1 MPAWLRDPRRG
12 GLLALALII
21 ALLPLVLPNRFYYD
35 VAILIGINAI
45 AVVGLNLL
53 IGYAGQISLGHAG
66 FFGIGAYAVA
76 VLPAELGVPSWLA
89 FLIGIAF
96 VALLAFV
103 VGRPILRLKGHYLA
117 VATLGMGILIF
128 MVVTNESQWTGGP
141 DGMSVARL
149 RLLGLKVSGAQTWY
163 WITGGALL
171 LGVWFAL
178 NLIDSPSGR
187 ALRALHDSEIAA
199 QVAGID
205 VASYK
210 LFAFVVSAV
219 YACIAGSIGAFY
231 TGFVTPDGAGFLH
244 SIELVSMVVLG
255 GMASTFGGIVGAAL
269 LTALPQFLTVFQ
281 EYEHALLGLVIMVCM
296 IFLRRGILPSLVS
309 VLLPSTGQGGR
320 A

>member
-1 MPAWLRDPRRG
+1 MPDWLRDPRRG

-187 ALRALHDSEIAA
+187 ALRALHDSEVAA

-219 YACIAGSIGAFY
+219 YACIAGSISAVY

-309 VLLPSTGQGGR
+309 ALLPGAGQGGR

>member
-1 MPAWLRDPRRG
+1 MPAWLTDPRRG
-12 GLLALALII
+12 GLLILAAII
-21 ALLPLVLPNRFYYD
+21 VVLPLFLPNRFYYD
-35 VAILIGINAI
+35 VVILIGINAI

-89 FLIGIAF
+89 FLIGVAF

-141 DGMSVARL
+141 DGMPVARL
-149 RLLGLKVSGAQTWY
+149 SLFGFKLKGVQTWY

-171 LGVWFAL
+171 IGVWFAL

-187 ALRALHDSEIAA
+187 ALRALHDSEVAA

-205 VASYK
+205 TAGYK

-219 YACIAGSIGAFY
+219 YACVAGSIAAFY
-231 TGFVTPDGAGFLH
+231 SGFVTPDGASFLH
-244 SIELVSMVVLG
+244 SIEMVSMVVLG

-296 IFLRRGILPSLVS
+296 IFLRRGILPTLAGA
-309 VLLPSTGQGGR
+309 LLRGR

>member
-1 MPAWLRDPRRG
+1 MPAWLTDPRRG
-12 GLLALALII
+12 GLLILAAII
-21 ALLPLVLPNRFYYD
+21 VVLPLFLPNRFYYD
-35 VAILIGINAI
+35 VVILIGINAI

-89 FLIGIAF
+89 FLIGVAF

-141 DGMSVARL
+141 DGMPVARL
-149 RLLGLKVSGAQTWY
+149 SLFGFKLKGVQTWY

-171 LGVWFAL
+171 IGVWFAL

-187 ALRALHDSEIAA
+187 ALR
-199 QVAGID
+199 
-205 VASYK
+205 
-210 LFAFVVSAV
+210 
-219 YACIAGSIGAFY
+219 GSPG
-231 TGFVTPDGAGFLH
+231 PPR
-244 SIELVSMVVLG
+244 LG
-255 GMASTFGGIVGAAL
+255 ERH
-269 LTALPQFLTVFQ
+269 ALPNSW
-281 EYEHALLGLVIMVCM
+281 
-296 IFLRRGILPSLVS
+296 RRGRGCHGVVFPVPNNWPSRQPSGCLVPRS
-309 VLLPSTGQGGR
+309 E
-320 A
+320 

>member
-1 MPAWLRDPRRG
+1 MLARLKDPRRG
-12 GLLALALII
+12 GLLVLALVV
-21 ALLPLVLPNRFYYD
+21 ALLPLVLPNRFYFD

-76 VLPAELGVPSWLA
+76 VLPAELGIPSWLA
-89 FLIGIAF
+89 FLVGIAF

-128 MVVTNESQWTGGP
+128 MFVTNESQWTGGP
-141 DGMSVARL
+141 DGMPVARL
-149 RLLGLKVSGAQTWY
+149 TLFGVRLSGAQTWY
-163 WITGGALL
+163 WITGAALL
-171 LGVWFAL
+171 IGVWFAL

-187 ALRALHDSEIAA
+187 ALRALHDSEVAA

-210 LFAFVVSAV
+210 LFAFVVSAI
-219 YACIAGSIGAFY
+219 YACVAGSISAFY

-244 SIELVSMVVLG
+244 SIWLVSMVVLG
-255 GMASTFGGIVGAAL
+255 GMASTFGGIIGAAL

-281 EYEHALLGLVIMVCM
+281 EYEHALLGLVIMLCM
-296 IFLRRGILPSLVS
+296 IFLRRGILPSLAAA
-309 VLLPSTGQGGR
+309 LPRGAGQGGR